1 MLINKEAYLQF
12 KPFKKHGAPCMDAM
26 IDIYNQN
33 KTNLLSGI
41 IIEDFVDLKIEGTR
55 SKWGM
60 NIR

>member
-1 MLINKEAYLQF
+1 ME
-12 KPFKKHGAPCMDAM
+12 AM